1 VRAVTPPIA
10 VVTFYSRGGTT
21 ERLATVAAVGA
32 VQMRA
37 GIRMRRVADP
47 DPAAAL
53 AQFPEHREE
62 LRRMHKQYIAPRE
75 ADLVAADVLV
85 VASTADVGPASP
97 EWQSYFD
104 LLRRLHAEG
113 KLRQKVA
120 VVVDNGPSA
129 RAFSSELE
137 RLGLSIATAPTE
149 SDELARAMALG
160 RAAVTAALSSRSLK
174 ESL

>member
-1 VRAVTPPIA
+1 VTPTIA

-37 GIRMRRVADP
+37 AIRMRRMADV

-62 LRRMHKQYIAPRE
+62 LRRMHKQYIAPRDL
-75 ADLVAADVLV
+75 DLVAANVLI
-85 VASTADVGPASP
+85 VASTADVEPASP
-97 EWQSYFD
+97 EWQAYFD
-104 LLRRLHAEG
+104 LLRRLHSEG

-120 VVVDNGPSA
+120 AIVDNGPSA
-129 RAFSSELE
+129 RAFSTEFE
-137 RLGLSIATAPTE
+137 RLGLSIASSPTAG
-149 SDELARAMALG
+149 DALARAMALG
-160 RAAVTAALSSRSLK
+160 RAAVTAAQAMK
-174 ESL
+174 T